1 MRRDIKKGMKKAAI
15 GIVAATM
22 LTVMAAP
29 VSVLPVSAAT
39 VTRGSYDFS
48 NMVVRRVWFNT
59 NDPVFLIDDYERVW
73 LDNNVNVL
81 ATGNATDAKTTSN
94 LMAPMKNMFA
104 YIGAD
109 YKENGDNIT
118 ITMNDT
124 TVKLKIGSSDVEI
137 NGKVTSG
144 ALTDEQIP
152 AKVNVKEKY
161 ADYNTFLTEDYNV
174 VYLPVAYVLNI
185 FGADMYKDGKMS
197 DSFYAAVP
205 VMKTESVPS
214 YETSSKGYG
223 MRYDALLEGTLDVTT
238 SVADLIVALQNED
251 GGFQVLPDNYE
262 MSQKETGLGSMKDV
276 SSVYNGATT
285 SELKYLAK
293 YITANKPEDSKYQ
306 DAFVKGIK
314 YLLTTQHD
322 NGGWSMNPGS
332 GSGFN
337 ANIEVGNKAMT
348 EVLTLL
354 SDIAILNNQD
364 YVFARKAM
372 NVDEIKS
379 AVEKGN
385 DFIVKSQ
392 ISNNNKKS
400 GWATQYDK
408 SGNVTMGHTYERES
422 VSSYT
427 TKDVIDYLMTIHNPS
442 QDIKDAVESAYSWL
456 KDVKIADKEQK
467 VVKDTSMNNGFDVY
481 LVGGSGTWAS
491 NYVYDKA
498 TDSYRPLYSDVDPTR
513 ADQKYVNVYELYNL
527 DGNSVGN
534 NKINNKDLILYST
547 RTTVSYYDNNL
558 ADELIATGYDE
569 WKSYLANG
577 FPEIPKDPADS
588 PDNNGGSDNGN
599 NADNSQNKDT
609 PQTPSESG
617 NAEVSDNNTKTGDK
631 APVGLLAAVLAVS
644 GGLAGISV
652 YAVKESKKRGL
663 IKK

>member
-124 TVKLKIGSSDVEI
+124 TVKLKIGSSDGEI

-285 SELKYLAK
+285 AELKYLAK

-314 YLLTTQHD
+314 YILTTQHD

-481 LVGGSGTWAS
+481 LVDGSGTWAS

-652 YAVKESKKRGL
+652 YAVRESKKRGL

>member
-481 LVGGSGTWAS
+481 LVDGSGTWAS

-588 PDNNGGSDNGN
+588 PDNNGGSDSGN

-652 YAVKESKKRGL
+652 YAVRESKKRGL

>member
-314 YLLTTQHD
+314 YLLTTQRD
-322 NGGWSMNPGS
+322 NGGWSMNPCS

-456 KDVKIADKEQK
+456 KDVKIADKEQE

-481 LVGGSGTWAS
+481 LVDGSGTWAS

-652 YAVKESKKRGL
+652 YAVRESKKRGL

>member
-238 SVADLIVALQNED
+238 SVADFIVALQNED

-285 SELKYLAK
+285 AELKYLAK

-314 YLLTTQHD
+314 YLLTTQRD

-332 GSGFN
+332 ESGFN

-481 LVGGSGTWAS
+481 LVDGSGTWAS

-652 YAVKESKKRGL
+652 YAVRESKKRGL